1 MIGNTRYSSIVLG
14 SSSPRR
20 KQLISSLGISFRV
33 ISPLINEPEPII
45 DEFPS
50 VYCERMALLKSNSI
64 KHLVSPSECLITS
77 DTVVSLGKNI
87 LGKPKDPI
95 EAEYMLKMLRGK
107 THKVLTSVILFS
119 PFKNK
124 IRKTI
129 KITHVNMRNYSNLE
143 ISTYINSGDWMG
155 KAGSYS
161 IQNKDFKL
169 SQDIDGCYTAVV
181 GLPLCDVIS
190 MLIKENFN
198 LDEVICSKGLDKSC
212 L

>member
-1 MIGNTRYSSIVLG
+1 MIENTRYSSIVLG

-87 LGKPKDPI
+87 LGKPQDPI
-95 EAEYMLKMLRGK
+95 EAEYMLKTLRGK
-107 THKVLTSVILFS
+107 THTVLTSVILFA

-143 ISTYINSGDWMG
+143 ISKYINSGDWMG
-155 KAGSYS
+155 KSGSYS
-161 IQNKDFKL
+161 IQNRDFKL
-169 SQDIDGCYTAVV
+169 SQDIDGWYTAVV
-181 GLPLCDVIS
+181 GLPLCDVSS

-198 LDEVICSKGLDKSC
+198 LDEVLCSKGLDKSC

>member
-1 MIGNTRYSSIVLG
+1 MISNTRYSSIVLG

-20 KQLISSLGISFRV
+20 KQIISNLNIPFRV

-45 DEFPS
+45 DELPS
-50 VYCERMALLKSNSI
+50 AYCERMALLKSNSI
-64 KHLVSPSECLITS
+64 KHLILPSECLITS
-77 DTVVSLGKNI
+77 DTVVSLGKSI
-87 LGKPKDPI
+87 LGKPKDHI

-107 THKVLTSVILFS
+107 THKVLTSVIFFS

-124 IRKTI
+124 VRKTI
-129 KITHVNMRNYSNLE
+129 KITHVNMRNYSNFE
-143 ISTYINSGDWMG
+143 ISEYINSGDCMD

-161 IQNKDFKL
+161 IQNEDFKL
-169 SQDIDGCYTAVV
+169 SQDIHGCYTAVV
-181 GLPLCDVIS
+181 GLPLCDVSS

-198 LDEVICSKGLDKSC
+198 LDEVICGKGLDKSC

>member
-1 MIGNTRYSSIVLG
+1 MIENTRYSSIILG

-20 KQLISSLGISFRV
+20 KQLISRLGISFKV

-50 VYCERMALLKSNSI
+50 AYCERMALLKLNSI

-87 LGKPKDPI
+87 LGKPQDSI
-95 EAEYMLKMLRGK
+95 EAEHMLKMLRGK
-107 THKVLTSVILFS
+107 THKVLTSVVLFS

-124 IRKTI
+124 IRRTL

-143 ISTYINSGDWMG
+143 ISKYINSGDYMD

-181 GLPLCDVIS
+181 GLPLCDVSS